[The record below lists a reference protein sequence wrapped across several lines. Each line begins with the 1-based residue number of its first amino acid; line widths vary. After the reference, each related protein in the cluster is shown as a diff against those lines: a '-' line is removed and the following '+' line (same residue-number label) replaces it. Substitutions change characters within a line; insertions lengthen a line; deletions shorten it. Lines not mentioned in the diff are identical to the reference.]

1 MTIALIHSRNLDQSL
16 KSHIMQSIQQMTS
29 LALSALLLIA
39 CSKKDRTIPES
50 HQGAVTAVDAAA
62 QQRKPSLACAMVTP
76 AEMSTILGSSVVAEP
91 HENGSNET
99 ECIYKGAS
107 PHTPYV
113 EFTVNRGDGEGA
125 MTAQAML
132 GQQQAGL
139 THAYPGIGDQA
150 YAVGPELMIRNGD
163 DLVTLLV
170 IGVNDAPAT
179 VKRIFDTAKPRM

>member
-1 MTIALIHSRNLDQSL
+1 MPP
-16 KSHIMQSIQQMTS
+16 IQRTTS
-29 LALSALLLIA
+29 LAIPILFLIA
-39 CSKKDRTIPES
+39 CSSKDNAASRPQST
-50 HQGAVTAVDAAA
+50 TAATTAASTA
-62 QQRKPSLACAMVTP
+62 APQRSPAAACAMVTQ
-76 AEMSTILGSSVVAEP
+76 AEMSAILGSAVVAQPQEG
-91 HENGSNET
+91 GSNQT
-99 ECIYKGAS
+99 ECIYKGATPQS
-107 PHTPYV
+107 PYV

-132 GQQQAGL
+132 GQHEAGL

-170 IGVNDAPAT
+170 YGVTDAPAT

>member
-1 MTIALIHSRNLDQSL
+1 ML
-16 KSHIMQSIQQMTS
+16 SIQRMTS
-29 LALSALLLIA
+29 LALPVLLLIA
-39 CSKKDRTIPES
+39 CSTKEKTIPES
-50 HQGAVTAVDAAA
+50 QQAAVTTASAPAP
-62 QQRKPSLACAMVTP
+62 QRQPTLACAMVTP
-76 AEMSTILGSSVVAEP
+76 AEMSAILGSSVVAES
-91 HENGSNET
+91 HDDGNKT
-99 ECIYKGAS
+99 ECIYKGATPQS
-107 PHTPYV
+107 PYV

-139 THAYPGIGDQA
+139 THAYAGIGDQA

-170 IGVNDAPAT
+170 MGVSDAPAT